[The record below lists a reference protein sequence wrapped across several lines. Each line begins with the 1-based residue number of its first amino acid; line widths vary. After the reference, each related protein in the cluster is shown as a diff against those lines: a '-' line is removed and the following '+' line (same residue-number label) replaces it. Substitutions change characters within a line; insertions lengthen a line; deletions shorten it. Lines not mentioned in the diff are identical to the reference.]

1 MIKLL
6 IVDDERTIRNGLA
19 KHMDWEK
26 LGIGMVECAGSAEE
40 AFVLCEKIRPDILLS
55 DIRMRGMGGVEM
67 CTQIHAQYPE
77 CQIIF
82 VSGYA
87 DKEYLKAAISLGAV
101 DYIEKPVRPELLAA
115 AVKKA
120 MTACEEQQRK
130 AEADETIAE
139 SRGMVGKIVLRALA
153 HSDYPENFEKCLK
166 ISGLFPRAYEAYRF
180 CLLRA
185 ECPMANTGAAEKELR
200 AYLGQL
206 GPVGDGGMQ
215 YGAFIDDRD
224 FLVLLCG
231 SAADTGDDCAFLEG
245 LCRGISTLRVDGCRF
260 FLACG
265 SSVSDRMEL
274 HRSYAAVRSSLR
286 ALFFKGWGQYA
297 MQTELRPVEPVSF
310 DKALIH
316 AFAVALSR
324 QDEKEID
331 RVLEEIR
338 RRLSAQTDANS
349 EQIRNV
355 YYSLVYLMNTE
366 NDRRMPPEGGES
378 GTAIGGIGRM
388 QAFETID
395 TLSSFVRDCAHEMT
409 ALWQADD
416 ENCPAV
422 LQVIRIMRTNYGDK
436 SLSVKSLAESVYLTP
451 TYLSGL
457 FKKRTGKTIGQY
469 LTELRIEY
477 SMELLMDKQLKL
489 YHIAELV
496 GYEDP
501 NYFAKIFKRHVGM
514 TPSEYREKQLS

>member
-19 KHMDWEK
+19 RHMDWEK
-26 LGIGMVECAGSAEE
+26 LGIGMVESAGSAEE
-40 AFVLCEKIRPDILLS
+40 AFAQCEKIRPDILLS

-120 MTACEEQQRK
+120 LAACEEQQRK
-130 AEADETIAE
+130 AEADETVAE

-166 ISGLFPRAYEAYRF
+166 ISGLFPRAYETYRF

-185 ECPMANTGAAEKELR
+185 ESPVANTGAAEKELR
-200 AYLGQL
+200 AYLAQL
-206 GPVGDGGMQ
+206 APAGGGVQ

-224 FLVLLCG
+224 FLILLCG
-231 SAADTGDDCAFLEG
+231 SAADTGDGCALLEG
-245 LCRGISTLRVDGCRF
+245 LRRGISALSVDGCRF

-265 SSVSDRMEL
+265 PAVHDRMAL
-274 HRSYAAVRSSLR
+274 HRSYDAARGGLR
-286 ALFFKGWGQYA
+286 ELFFKGWGQYA
-297 MQTELRPVEPVSF
+297 AQTETRPVAPVSF

-316 AFAVALSR
+316 AFAAALSR
-324 QDEKEID
+324 QDGAEID

-338 RRLSAQTDANS
+338 QRLSAQTDANP

-366 NDRRMPPEGGES
+366 NDRRILPEGGES
-378 GTAIGGIGRM
+378 GAALGGISRM
-388 QAFETID
+388 QALETID
-395 TLSSFVRDCAHEMT
+395 ALGGFVRDCAHELT
-409 ALWQADD
+409 GLWQADD

-422 LQVIRIMRTNYGDK
+422 WQVIRIMRSNYGDK
-436 SLSVKSLAESVYLTP
+436 NLSVKSLAESVYLTP

-469 LTELRIEY
+469 LTEIRIEY
-477 SMELLMDKQLKL
+477 SMKLLIHKQLKL

-514 TPSEYREKQLS
+514 TPSEYRERQLS